1 MFSFGVNVAQAAT
14 KVVIPSSDSVIDEE
28 AQKRNTDCIY
38 FLASPLTCKKG
49 STCEY
54 RHSEAARMNP
64 RDCWFWKAGNCLNP
78 HCSFRHLPL
87 DGKSVSAASVA
98 STSSAPVVMQLAPA
112 TPLNKSKTPC
122 YFFSQGY
129 CAKND
134 KCPFVHGGPAA
145 SRADLATRKKSEVG
159 VKGSYNGERPLIV
172 LKQSASKVPITSQKA
187 PLFSSYLEES
197 NFSER
202 SGIFTPLI
210 HNEEGR
216 KPSIYGGRLHDAEQS
231 QLKVQN
237 ENVQAADWR
246 HLNQVD
252 ALLEDAPLPGSSLD
266 QHAWHS
272 DSCQILTSSTSN
284 TSTSNGRD
292 SSGLIRSVHSEDTPL
307 DNWESQSGRLRDQC
321 QVFSKHV
328 AELRVHPERADKWKK
343 ERTVLEEQDS
353 STDLRSHLMDQ
364 RTKNKVHAVL
374 KKPEVRG
381 QADRVIRNC
390 GSQWLSKDHSIQKT
404 GKLLVSADIDGTEV
418 GGRGNLVS
426 LERATSRKVSDTDR
440 CLSLDSRQ
448 SGSSR
453 RMLSFAGPKT
463 LAQIKAEKMAG
474 RHSTSDTVGN
484 QSLSSG
490 IIEAGEKVAATRKLA
505 KSAAEV
511 VHLAASSGNLS
522 SSLMNTGLTSES
534 HDDKQTTVTSLEFEG
549 SKPLRV
555 LLKRKRELES
565 DSKVGET
572 MSESLKVESTMLDS
586 TWELEDGEVGDDS
599 EGDNEERLPH
609 IPCLL
614 GFSKEGVQAISPSSR
629 EVVPR
634 GGVEGAEFDMNL
646 SEEVKSVACLLDFSK
661 EGVQAISPSP
671 REVVPRGGVEGAEFD
686 MDLSEE
692 VKSVAEMEDVAYG
705 DANCSL
711 DDDDDEDDE
720 EDFAKKLG
728 RFFALSSN

>member
-14 KVVIPSSDSVIDEE
+14 KVVTPPSNSVMDEE

-49 STCEY
+49 SSCEY

-98 STSSAPVVMQLAPA
+98 STSSAPVVTQLAPA

-145 SRADLATRKKSEVG
+145 SRADLAARKNPGVG
-159 VKGSYNGERPLIV
+159 VKGSHNGERPLIV

-187 PLFSSYLEES
+187 PLFSSCSEES

-202 SGIFTPLI
+202 SGNFTPLI

-216 KPSIYGGRLHDAEQS
+216 KPNIYGGKSHDAEQS
-231 QLKVQN
+231 QLKVQTEQGLIVTN
-237 ENVQAADWR
+237 DYVQAADWR

-252 ALLEDAPLPGSSLD
+252 TLLEDAPLSGSSLD
-266 QHAWHS
+266 QRAWHS
-272 DSCQILTSSTSN
+272 DSCQISTSPTSN
-284 TSTSNGRD
+284 TTSSNDRD
-292 SSGLIRSVHSEDTPL
+292 SSELIRSAHSEGMPL
-307 DNWESQSGRLRDQC
+307 DNWASQSGRPRDQC

-328 AELRVHPERADKWKK
+328 AKLRVHPDRADKWKK
-343 ERTVLEEQDS
+343 QRTVLEKQDS
-353 STDLRSHLMDQ
+353 STDLRSRLMNQ

-374 KKPEVRG
+374 EKP
-381 QADRVIRNC
+381 
-390 GSQWLSKDHSIQKT
+390 
-404 GKLLVSADIDGTEV
+404 EV

-426 LERATSRKVSDTDR
+426 LERATSRKLSDTDR
-440 CLSLDSRQ
+440 CLTLDSRQ
-448 SGSSR
+448 SGSSGW
-453 RMLSFAGPKT
+453 MPSFAGPKT

-474 RHSTSDTVGN
+474 RHSTSDTVRN
-484 QSLSSG
+484 QSLRSG

-505 KSAAEV
+505 KFTEV
-511 VHLAASSGNLS
+511 AHLAASSGNS
-522 SSLMNTGLTSES
+522 SSPLMNTGLTGES
-534 HDDKQTTVTSLEFEG
+534 HDDKQMTNTSLEFEG
-549 SKPLRV
+549 PKPLRV
-555 LLKRKRELES
+555 LLKRKQEVET
-565 DSKVGET
+565 DSKVSET

-609 IPCLL
+609 IPSLL

-629 EVVPR
+629 EIVPR
-634 GGVEGAEFDMNL
+634 DGVEGAEYDMDF
-646 SEEVKSVACLLDFSK
+646 SEESKSVACLLGFSK
-661 EGVQAISPSP
+661 EDVQAISPSP

-686 MDLSEE
+686 IDLSEE

-705 DANCSL
+705 DTDCSL
-711 DDDDDEDDE
+711 DDDDDDE